1 MTSIKRG
8 EVYMADLEVVD
19 GSVQHGYRPV
29 VIIQNNIGNKHSET
43 TIIVPIT
50 TKKED
55 KWYIPTH
62 VKVNRMK
69 ELDSRSKA
77 MCEQIITISKTRL
90 KTRVGTLNRRK
101 MIEMNLALA
110 ISILP
115 GCVDAICQMYKMKSK
130 FKDIA

>member
-1 MTSIKRG
+1 MMNIKRG

-29 VIIQNNIGNKHSET
+29 VIVQNNIGNKYAAT

-50 TKKED
+50 TKKEN
-55 KWYIPTH
+55 KWYMPTH

-69 ELDSRSKA
+69 ELDSSSKA
-77 MCEQIITISKTRL
+77 ICEQIITISKARL
-90 KTRVGTLNRRK
+90 KKRVGSLNRRK
-101 MIEMNLALA
+101 MIEINLALA

-115 GCVDAICQMYKMKSK
+115 GCVQAICQMYKIKNR

>member
-69 ELDSRSKA
+69 ELDSKSKA

-90 KTRVGTLNRRK
+90 KKRVGALNRRK

>member
-1 MTSIKRG
+1 MTNIKRG

-29 VIIQNNIGNKHSET
+29 VIVQNNIGNKHAAT

-50 TKKED
+50 TKKEN
-55 KWYIPTH
+55 KWYMPTH

-69 ELDSRSKA
+69 ELDSSSKA
-77 MCEQIITISKTRL
+77 ICEQIITISKARL
-90 KTRVGTLNRRK
+90 KKRVGSLNRRK
-101 MIEMNLALA
+101 MIEINLALA

-115 GCVDAICQMYKMKSK
+115 GCVQAICQMYKIKNR
-130 FKDIA
+130 FKDMA

>member
-1 MTSIKRG
+1 MNSIKRG

-29 VIIQNNIGNKHSET
+29 VIVQNNIGNKYAAT

-50 TKKED
+50 TKKEN
-55 KWYIPTH
+55 KWYMPTH

-69 ELDSRSKA
+69 ELDSSSKA
-77 MCEQIITISKTRL
+77 ICEQIITISKTRL
-90 KTRVGTLNRRK
+90 TKRIGSLNRRK
-101 MIEMNLALA
+101 MIEINLALA

-115 GCVDAICQMYKMKSK
+115 GCVQAVCQMYKIKNK